1 MTLGIAIGQ
10 GEWIII
16 LVVVLLLFGS
26 TQLPKLARSLGTAQK
41 EFRKGISDAD
51 SAEAETDQSQSAGKT
66 TSDTANNTASNT
78 ASNTTSGQS
87 S

>member
-41 EFRKGISDAD
+41 EFRKGINDAD
-51 SAEAETDQSQSAGKT
+51 TTEADTTEDSTAQSQD
-66 TSDTANNTASNT
+66 TSNTAPSQDASNT
-78 ASNTTSGQS
+78 ASGKS